1 MNLSS
6 LSAVFGEPMAWR
18 YFAWLL
24 EGFAV
29 TLILSAATC
38 VSASLFGALLCSLK
52 ASKHRVFA
60 LPART
65 VISALRNTPLL
76 VQLFFWY
83 FGISAFL
90 PSPVMQW
97 LNTPHTLDLHFV
109 SLSLP
114 GFEPIAA
121 FFALTLYAGSY
132 IAEELQAGINQVD
145 KGQEETARALGFNKF
160 QCFRLII
167 LPQAIAF
174 AWMPITGQYLN
185 TIKNTSLA
193 MAIGVAELS
202 YASRQVETETFLT
215 FQAFGVA
222 TVFYV
227 AAVCL
232 TEAFAARIQAQRQI
246 RTGRA
251 LQAHSGAGAG
261 T

>member
-1 MNLSS
+1 MTLSS

-18 YFAWLL
+18 YFVWML

-29 TLILSAATC
+29 TLILSAAVC
-38 VSASLFGALLCSLK
+38 VTGSVCGALLCGMKLSGR
-52 ASKHRVFA
+52 SVFA
-60 LPART
+60 TSARII
-65 VISALRNTPLL
+65 ISALRNTPLL

-83 FGISAFL
+83 FGMSAFL
-90 PSPVMQW
+90 PSPLMQW
-97 LNTPHTLDLHFV
+97 LNTPHILSLPFV
-109 SLSLP
+109 SLRLP
-114 GFEPIAA
+114 GFESIAA

-160 QCFRLII
+160 QCLRLII
-167 LPQAIAF
+167 LPQAVAF

-185 TIKNTSLA
+185 TIKNTSLT

-215 FQAFGVA
+215 FQAFGIA
-222 TVFYV
+222 TVFYIV
-227 AAVCL
+227 AVCL
-232 TEAFAARIQAQRQI
+232 TEAAASRLHSKRRMRISLPETA
-246 RTGRA
+246 G
-251 LQAHSGAGAG
+251 SG

>member
-1 MNLSS
+1 MTLSS

-29 TLILSAATC
+29 TVVLSAATC
-38 VSASLFGALLCSLK
+38 ASASLLGAVLCSLK
-52 ASKHRVFA
+52 ASKHRVLA
-60 LPART
+60 LPVRT
-65 VISALRNTPLL
+65 MISALRNTPLL

-90 PSPVMQW
+90 PSAVMQW
-97 LNTPHTLDLHFV
+97 LNTPHTLDLHIV
-109 SLSLP
+109 SLSFP
-114 GFEPIAA
+114 GFEAIAA

-145 KGQEETARALGFNKF
+145 KRQEETARALGFNRF

-167 LPQAIAF
+167 LPQAIIF

-222 TVFYV
+222 TVLYIV
-227 AAVCL
+227 AVCL
-232 TEAFAARIQAQRQI
+232 TEAAASRLHSKRMM
-246 RTGRA
+246 RTSLPATAG
-251 LQAHSGAGAG
+251 SG

>member
-24 EGFAV
+24 EGFSV
-29 TLILSAATC
+29 TLILSAAVCLTG
-38 VSASLFGALLCSLK
+38 SACGALLCGMKLSGR
-52 ASKHRVFA
+52 SVFA
-60 LPART
+60 LPARII
-65 VISALRNTPLL
+65 ISALRNTPLL

-83 FGISAFL
+83 FGMSAFL
-90 PSPVMQW
+90 PSPIMQW
-97 LNTPHTLDLHFV
+97 LNTQHILSLPFV

-114 GFEPIAA
+114 GFEAIAA

-145 KGQEETARALGFNKF
+145 SGQEETARALGFSRY

-167 LPQAIAF
+167 LPQAITV

-215 FQAFGVA
+215 FQAFGIA
-222 TVFYV
+222 TVFYI

-232 TEAFAARIQAQRQI
+232 TEAAASRLHSR
-246 RTGRA
+246 RTMRTSLPA
-251 LQAHSGAGAG
+251 AAGSR